1 MADLI
6 EYKCPACGG
15 ALEFNSA
22 LQKMKC
28 PFCDSEYSMEELKA
42 KDEELNSVSA
52 KDTAQNDMSW
62 EMSEGNEWR
71 RNIGAAFVC
80 VPFLRRRNCG
90 RFNHRRHKVPLL

>member
-42 KDEELNSVSA
+42 KDEGLQNATGDVQSP
-52 KDTAQNDMSW
+52 AQNTEWDMSGGGEW
-62 EMSEGNEWR
+62 SEEETSNLR
-71 RNIGAAFVC
+71 SYVC
-80 VPFLRRRNCG
+80 RSCG
-90 RFNHRRHKVPLL
+90 G